1 MKIFYSWQSDSDA
14 KLNRYF
20 ILNALEA
27 VSKNCRKEGLFNL
40 YIDQATREEPGSPN
54 ISDTIFKKI
63 DGSNLFIADISI
75 INPNS
80 KERKTPNPNVLIELG
95 YAIKKLGF
103 KNTIFIFN
111 SYYGNPNDLPFDIRQ
126 NRILPYCFDGSNKEE
141 AADSL
146 IKDLTIAI
154 MTIEKK
160 SISSDKIEIV
170 YFYDGTEYGNTIE
183 LHKVKYS
190 PISKEE
196 FLKNIDDNKI
206 SSINIEKK
214 TMWQEYLLKAI
225 RTDRSRKE
233 ALRQLPKG
241 QAYAYAEHRFLGD
254 FTNVNYFEEYLEKA
268 LIRKNTHPLNFMIK
282 NGNEKSLEKIKIV
295 FTVEK
300 YIPIFRYCDFP
311 EYPKESKM
319 DIIIAHKFKN
329 ESNFTFHEDKE
340 KQYFE
345 YDLKL
350 LRIGE
355 SHKLDESLYIKL
367 YEGNEPITI
376 KYVIYFIDMPQIEG
390 TLTITMNV
398 REETINPDL
407 IFEL

>member
-1 MKIFYSWQSDSDA
+1 MKLFYSWQSDSDA

-27 VSKNCRKEGLFNL
+27 VSKNCRKEGLFDL

-63 DGSNLFIADISI
+63 DGTNLFIADTSI

-103 KNTIFIFN
+103 KNIIFIFN

-126 NRILPYCFDGSNKEE
+126 NRILSYYFDGSNKEE
-141 AADSL
+141 VANSL

-160 SISSDKIEIV
+160 SISSDKIEII

-190 PISKEE
+190 PISKKE
-196 FLKNIDDNKI
+196 FLENVEDSKIISIDT
-206 SSINIEKK
+206 EKK
-214 TMWQEYLLKAI
+214 TFWQEYLLKAI
-225 RTDRSRKE
+225 RTDRNRKE
-233 ALRQLPKG
+233 ALSKLQG
-241 QAYAYAEHRFLGD
+241 AQVIVEHSYLWD
-254 FTNVNYFEEYLEKA
+254 YKNVNYFEEYLEKA
-268 LIRKNTHPLNFMIK
+268 LIRKNTYPLNFMIK
-282 NGNEKSLEKIKIV
+282 NGNEKSLEKIRIV
-295 FTVEK
+295 FIVEK
-300 YIPIFRYCDFP
+300 NIPILRYCDFP
-311 EYPKESKM
+311 EYPRESKI
-319 DIIIAHKFKN
+319 DIIMAHTIN
-329 ESNFTFHEDKE
+329 NQPYFTFREDSE

-345 YDLKL
+345 CDLEL

-355 SHKLDESLYIKL
+355 SRELDEFLYIKL
-367 YEGNEPITI
+367 YNRNEPITI

-390 TLTITMNV
+390 TLTINMNV
-398 REETINPDL
+398 REEIINPDL

>member
-27 VSKNCRKEGLFNL
+27 VSKNCRKEGLFDL

-80 KERKTPNPNVLIELG
+80 KERKTPNPNVLIESG

-111 SYYGNPNDLPFDIRQ
+111 CYYGNLNDLPFDIRQ
-126 NRILPYCFDGSNKEE
+126 NRILSYCFDGSNKEE
-141 AADSL
+141 VANSL

-154 MTIEKK
+154 ITIEKK

-170 YFYDGTEYGNTIE
+170 FYDGKKCFSIID
-183 LHKVKYS
+183 LHRIKYT
-190 PISKEE
+190 PISKKVFLDNVEE
-196 FLKNIDDNKI
+196 NKI
-206 SSINIEKK
+206 ISIDTEEK
-214 TMWQEYLLKAI
+214 TYWQEYLLKAI

-241 QAYAYAEHRFLGD
+241 QIYAYAENRYLGD
-254 FTNVNYFEEYLEKA
+254 FTNVNFFEEYLEKT
-268 LIRKNTHPLNFMIK
+268 LIRKNTQPLNFMIK
-282 NGNEKSLEKIKIV
+282 NSNEKSFEKIKIV
-295 FTVEK
+295 FIVERN
-300 YIPIFRYCDFP
+300 IPVLRYCDFP
-311 EYPKESKM
+311 EYPRESKLDSIM
-319 DIIIAHKFKN
+319 MLNKIKN
-329 ESNFTFHEDKE
+329 QSCFALREDSE
-340 KQYFE
+340 KKYFE
-345 YDLKL
+345 YDLEL

-355 SHKLDESLYIKL
+355 SHELSECLFLKL
-367 YEGNEPITI
+367 YERNEPITL
-376 KYVIYFIDMPQIEG
+376 KYVVYFIDMPQIEG
-390 TLTITMNV
+390 TLTINMNV
-398 REETINPDL
+398 KEETINPDL
-407 IFEL
+407 LFEL